1 MPRFDG
7 TGPWGEGPMT
17 GGGRGFCN
25 PAGRR
30 YAFGY
35 GGGYGRGRG
44 FRRGGPGFGW
54 GRGYGRAFGRGGYF
68 PGRDPGGGP
77 VYGTPYPSD
86 PVQEAAMLKTQ
97 ANDMRNDLDEI
108 NRRIE
113 ELEKE
118 SSQ

>member
-1 MPRFDG
+1 LDTAVDTAGAAVFEEAAPGLVGVVD
-7 TGPWGEGPMT
+7 T
-17 GGGRGFCN
+17 
-25 PAGRR
+25 AGRSV
-30 YAFGY
+30 GE
-35 GGGYGRGRG
+35 
-44 FRRGGPGFGW
+44 
-54 GRGYGRAFGRGGYF
+54 
-68 PGRDPGGGP
+68 DISPGGGP